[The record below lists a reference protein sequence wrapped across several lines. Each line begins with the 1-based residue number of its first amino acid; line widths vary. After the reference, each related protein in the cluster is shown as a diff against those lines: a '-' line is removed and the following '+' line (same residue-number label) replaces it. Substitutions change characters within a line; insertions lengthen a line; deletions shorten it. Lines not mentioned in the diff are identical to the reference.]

1 MKKQKVVDYLK
12 FRASVG
18 LVGNDNLGNNRFLF
32 LPDSYDV
39 NLSGVDGW
47 NNNKYGFNFGYNSK
61 ALILG
66 ALEKRLGNPNVT
78 WETALKQNYGLDV
91 HFLKSRLKI
100 SLDYFLEERK
110 DILINRKTVPL
121 LTGLTSSILPAVNMG
136 KVKNRGYEVEVRWN
150 DKIGRFSIMFRQ
162 TFPIQ
167 RIRLFSKTKLSLMN
181 LICGGQEIRSE
192 HSSGMWRTVSIQ
204 KRTSERTA
212 NWCRSARSGCVR
224 EAG

>member
-1 MKKQKVVDYLK
+1 M
-12 FRASVG
+12 
-18 LVGNDNLGNNRFLF
+18 F

-39 NLSGVDGW
+39 NLSGVDAW

-61 ALILG
+61 ALIQG

-110 DILINRKTVPL
+110 DILINRKTIPL

-136 KVKNRGYEVEVRWN
+136 KVKNHGYEVEVKWN
-150 DKIGRFSIMFRQ
+150 DRIGQVQYNIQANVSYSKNKIIFQ
-162 TFPIQ
+162 D
-167 RIRLFSKTKLSLMN
+167 LSL
-181 LICGGQEIRSE
+181 IHI
-192 HSSGMWRTVSIQ
+192 
-204 KRTSERTA
+204 
-212 NWCRSARSGCVR
+212 
-224 EAG
+224 

>member
-1 MKKQKVVDYLK
+1 M
-12 FRASVG
+12 
-18 LVGNDNLGNNRFLF
+18 
-32 LPDSYDV
+32 DST
-39 NLSGVDGW
+39 
-47 NNNKYGFNFGYNSK
+47 FGYNSK

-121 LTGLTSSILPAVNMG
+121 LTGVDFINLPAVNMG

-150 DKIGRFSIMFRQ
+150 DKIGQVQYNVQANVSYSKNKI
-162 TFPIQ
+162 I
-167 RIRLFSKTKLSLMN
+167 SKTKLSLMN
-181 LICGGQEIRSE
+181 LICGGQEIRSG

-212 NWCRSARSGCVR
+212 NWWQVCPIRVCP
-224 EAG
+224 